1 MSAQAGHGAS
11 VHIEACGKTFADGTR
26 ALEPATLDI
35 ARGETLVLLGPS
47 GCGKT
52 TMLRIIAGL
61 EVPDAGGRVLFDGK
75 DMTAVPIERRN
86 VGMVFQSYAL
96 FPNMTVSDNIG
107 YGLKIRGIPAKERA
121 ARVAELVALTNIS
134 GLENRRIDQLSGG
147 QRQRVALARAVA
159 IRPGILLLDE
169 PLTALDAALRDRLR
183 GELNRL
189 LRALGITTI
198 YVTHDQSEAMEL
210 GDRVVVMQKG
220 AIAQIG
226 TPREIYF
233 TPRSRFVAE
242 FIGAANIVEAAIEDG
257 HLVLPGG
264 RQPIHGDMDMPA
276 AVAMIRP
283 ETIRVTA
290 AGSAPLSGIIDSVSF
305 IGDRQRLVVS
315 GASNRLL
322 TVDAPNTVQVKAR
335 RTDRIVD
342 FAGRRPPVAAR
353 ELRRSM
359 SPKPVH
365 IAQISDLHI
374 KPPGSLAY
382 GKVDTA
388 KALER
393 CVAALNE
400 FDPAPDFVVISGDL
414 ADTPTAEEYQYLK
427 RLLAPLKL
435 PFAGIPGNH
444 DSRELM
450 RAAFP
455 SASYAF
461 VSGPLNQKIEV
472 AGLDLLLLDS
482 SVHRKPHGELDG
494 PTLQWLDGMLA
505 SSPDRPALLFLHHPP
520 FKAGI
525 WHMDRQ
531 NLLNASDL
539 APIVRRH
546 PRVQLIA
553 TGHVH
558 RATLTMFAGV
568 PTTICPAPNHAVDL
582 DLAELRQPSFKVEPP
597 AFHLHTWFPGEGYG
611 NVVTHQVPIG
621 TFDGPHPFFA
631 ADGKLL

>member
-61 EVPDAGGRVLFDGK
+61 EVPDAGGKVLFDGK

-233 TPRSRFVAE
+233 TPKSRFVAE
-242 FIGAANIVEAAIEDG
+242 FIGAANIVEAAVEDG

-264 RQPIHGDMDMPA
+264 RQPIHCDVDMPV

-283 ETIRVTA
+283 ETIRVTST
-290 AGSAPLSGIIDSVSF
+290 GTAPLSGTIDSVSF

-315 GASNRLL
+315 SASDRLL
-322 TVDAPNTVQVKAR
+322 TVDAPNTLRAKPGE
-335 RTDRIVD
+335 RI
-342 FAGRRPPVAAR
+342 G
-353 ELRRSM
+353 LSI
-359 SPKPVH
+359 SPDAV
-365 IAQISDLHI
+365 
-374 KPPGSLAY
+374 
-382 GKVDTA
+382 
-388 KALER
+388 
-393 CVAALNE
+393 
-400 FDPAPDFVVISGDL
+400 
-414 ADTPTAEEYQYLK
+414 
-427 RLLAPLKL
+427 RLL
-435 PFAGIPGNH
+435 
-444 DSRELM
+444 
-450 RAAFP
+450 
-455 SASYAF
+455 
-461 VSGPLNQKIEV
+461 
-472 AGLDLLLLDS
+472 
-482 SVHRKPHGELDG
+482 
-494 PTLQWLDGMLA
+494 
-505 SSPDRPALLFLHHPP
+505 PP
-520 FKAGI
+520 E
-525 WHMDRQ
+525 
-531 NLLNASDL
+531 S
-539 APIVRRH
+539 
-546 PRVQLIA
+546 
-553 TGHVH
+553 
-558 RATLTMFAGV
+558 
-568 PTTICPAPNHAVDL
+568 
-582 DLAELRQPSFKVEPP
+582 
-597 AFHLHTWFPGEGYG
+597 
-611 NVVTHQVPIG
+611 
-621 TFDGPHPFFA
+621 
-631 ADGKLL
+631 